1 MSCGKE
7 QQQLW
12 LDSDK
17 VSKGQKEFLQAF
29 MEWRKTVK
37 LLTSFIVKN
46 TRG

>member
-17 VSKGQKEFLQAF
+17 VSKGQKESLQAF
-29 MEWRKTVK
+29 MGVE
-37 LLTSFIVKN
+37 KN
-46 TRG
+46 KAN